1 VAEVAA
7 DAAALCSTLQLASY
21 MGIDGLQAAL
31 ARALADKCGRVQ
43 DLRAF
48 LGEPTLRAFVLA
60 AQGGAGAC
68 LDENLVAEVAALMLT
83 PAAGKVDQEARAL
96 AARGGVTAAELA
108 EVVAGGAGEESMV
121 SVLRVAEEGATTQLL
136 PKGLAFPLPGSQGRE
151 SRQFIFRSQAT
162 RPADNTFVLA
172 TAFRKHLPLPGTN
185 TATKHG
191 FAPV

>member
-1 VAEVAA
+1 MAEVAA

-96 AARGGVTAAELA
+96 AARGGARRRHC
-108 EVVAGGAGEESMV
+108 V
-121 SVLRVAEEGATTQLL
+121 SVLRVAEEGATTQLV

-151 SRQFIFRSQAT
+151 SRHFIFRSQAT